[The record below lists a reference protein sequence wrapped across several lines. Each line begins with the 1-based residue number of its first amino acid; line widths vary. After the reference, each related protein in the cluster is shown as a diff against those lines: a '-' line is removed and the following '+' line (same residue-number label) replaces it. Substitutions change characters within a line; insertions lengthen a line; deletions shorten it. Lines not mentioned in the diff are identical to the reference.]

1 MSDLDPEITA
11 MTGVA
16 SALAPLEED
25 ARGRVLRWAAER
37 FEVTLQPARA
47 AAEPAEE
54 DEDIV
59 PATVSDPSQYASFA
73 ELFENSTPRTTTD
86 KALIAAYWFQVI
98 QGSAGFQSQQLNTE
112 LKNLGHGLSNVT
124 DSLGSAERAKPTLV
138 MQVNKSGKSK
148 QARKTYKLTLAGINY
163 VKALII

>member
-1 MSDLDPEITA
+1 MTDLDPEITA
-11 MTGVA
+11 MTGVTA
-16 SALAPLEED
+16 ALTPLDDD
-25 ARGRVLRWAAER
+25 ARRRVLRWAAER
-37 FEVTLQPARA
+37 FDVTMPNGRV
-47 AAEPAEE
+47 AEE
-54 DEDIV
+54 E
-59 PATVSDPSQYASFA
+59 PSDGGVKTPTASDYSSFA
-73 ELFENSTPRTTTD
+73 ELFENATPKTTTD

-98 QGSAGFQSQQLNTE
+98 QGSSGFQSQQLNTE

-163 VKALII
+163 VKAMIH

>member
-1 MSDLDPEITA
+1 MVDLDPEISA

-16 SALAPLEED
+16 SALTPLDED

-37 FEVTLQPARA
+37 FEVTLGQTRTA
-47 AAEPAEE
+47 AAEE
-54 DEDIV
+54 DEESPTPV
-59 PATVSDPSQYASFA
+59 VASSEYASFA
-73 ELFENSTPRTTTD
+73 ELFENAVMRTTTD
-86 KALIAAYWFQVI
+86 KALVAAYWFQVM
-98 QGSAGFQSQQLNTE
+98 QGSSGFQSQQLNTE

-124 DSLGSAERAKPTLV
+124 DSLGSAERAKPALV

>member
-16 SALAPLEED
+16 SALTPLDED

-37 FEVTLQPARA
+37 FEVTLQPTRLAVVEEEADA
-47 AAEPAEE
+47 APMAVAVTSE
-54 DEDIV
+54 
-59 PATVSDPSQYASFA
+59 YASFA
-73 ELFENSTPRTTTD
+73 ELFENATPRTTTD

-98 QGSAGFQSQQLNTE
+98 QGSSGFQSQQLNTE
-112 LKNLGHGLSNVT
+112 LKNLGHGLTNVT

-148 QARKTYKLTLAGINY
+148 QARKTYKLTLAGISY
-163 VKALII
+163 VKGMIG